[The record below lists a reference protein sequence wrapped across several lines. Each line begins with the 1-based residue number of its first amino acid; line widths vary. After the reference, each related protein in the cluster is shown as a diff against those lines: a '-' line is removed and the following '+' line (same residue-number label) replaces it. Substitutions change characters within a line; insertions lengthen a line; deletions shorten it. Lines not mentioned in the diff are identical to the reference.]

1 MFGKKRK
8 VKKEEALNKLK
19 NDEVRRLRMEQYIAE
34 FHVQLSN
41 LQKKGLHNQDEWQTV
56 LSTYKVPALTALEK
70 ETIEKSGIPLSKSAY
85 PVEFNRVLSCFIQ
98 IARQETEELLLEFN
112 NGESVALLNHF
123 KDELSSIKQ
132 STLLTYIERAKPK
145 MNVSAI
151 FQNAAPS
158 LNQYSKYAT
167 TDKVESIKCKTC
179 GAARLETDQYDV
191 CFYCGTPLFD

>member
-8 VKKEEALNKLK
+8 IKKEEALNKLK
-19 NDEVRRLRMEQYIAE
+19 NDETQRLQIEQHIAE
-34 FHVQLSN
+34 FHVQLSS
-41 LQKKGLHNQDEWQTV
+41 LQKKGLHNKDEWQSV
-56 LSTYKVPALTALEK
+56 LSNYKVTALTALEL
-70 ETIEKSGIPLSKSAY
+70 ETIEKSGVPLTKSAY
-85 PVEFNRVLSCFIQ
+85 PVEFNRALTSFIQ
-98 IARQETEELLLEFN
+98 IAAQETEALLLELKN
-112 NGESVALLNHF
+112 SESVAMLHHF

-132 STLLTYIERAKPK
+132 VTLLSYIEQAKPK

-191 CFYCGTPLFD
+191 CFYCGTPLFE